1 MDSEITRSDRVDAI
15 DSDWGAYMRAAMTT
29 VARVILR
36 AQRVLSRTGWWARV
50 VSAGGGCG
58 LGLRLR
64 RMSSSGRR
72 SAVDVAL
79 RSMSATC
86 SRCLVCFVTK

>member
-1 MDSEITRSDRVDAI
+1 MATSWSTGLWEALVDSEITRSDRVDAI

-36 AQRVLSRTGWWARV
+36 VQRVLSRTGWTGWWARV

-58 LGLRLR
+58 LGF
-64 RMSSSGRR
+64 
-72 SAVDVAL
+72 AL
-79 RSMSATC
+79 TPH
-86 SRCLVCFVTK
+86 VG